1 MKIYVSN
8 LDFDVRDEDLMGFF
22 TPYGSVASAVV
33 INDRETGKSRGF
45 GFVEMQDDKA
55 GQEAIDKLND
65 SAVNGRQMKVTVAR
79 PKPEGSFGKNSF
91 KSDNSF
97 NRRKW

>member
-8 LDFDVRDEDLMGFF
+8 LDFNVRDEDLMGLF

-33 INDRETGKSRGF
+33 IKDRETGRSRGF
-45 GFVEMQDDKA
+45 GFVDMEDDKA
-55 GQEAIDKLND
+55 GQEAIDKLNA
-65 SAVNGRQMKVTVAR
+65 STLNGRQIQVTVAR

-91 KSDNSF
+91 KGDNNF